1 MTKNFARTFVI
12 GAAVAVSAITSTSIA
27 SAEEVIR
34 AVYHINLTD
43 AASGTTL
50 TTSRLSIRSW
60 PKLDQCE
67 TQKSSGGAFH
77 VKAVE
82 GYGIKNSAGK
92 PLSVTLKSVECID

>member
-1 MTKNFARTFVI
+1 MKKTAGRTIIIAATLV
-12 GAAVAVSAITSTSIA
+12 GAAFATTSTA
-27 SAEEVIR
+27 SAEKIIR

-60 PKLDQCE
+60 PKMDQCE
-67 TQKSSGGAFH
+67 AQSSNGNAFH

-92 PLSVTLKSVECID
+92 PLAVTIKSVECID